1 MTCNRVAP
9 VTFAFAFALVS
20 VYIVSALRIRRV
32 CSLCQHR
39 SLSLWLF
46 AWYFYYYFYCYSCG
60 YFRGFPPLCKQR
72 LTPLSCPSAHPCV
85 CVRSCACGYSYRSIC
100 RLYFLDLG
108 QRVCENRKFCF
119 GLECAMPCLVPPP
132 SPLLLPPSSAGKMC
146 RIRCC
151 CCWVLFALQVATC
164 IFICFVWFCLFAR
177 HFALCIFKHATKCSK
192 TKVW

>member
-20 VYIVSALRIRRV
+20 VYIVSALRIRLV

-39 SLSLWLF
+39 SLSLSLSPILTVCMIFLLLFLLLFLWLF
-46 AWYFYYYFYCYSCG
+46 SRISPTLQATFDTPFLA
-60 YFRGFPPLCKQR
+60 LC
-72 LTPLSCPSAHPCV
+72 TPL

-119 GLECAMPCLVPPP
+119 GLECAMPCLVPSP
-132 SPLLLPPSSAGKMC
+132 SPRLLLPPSSAGKMC

-151 CCWVLFALQVATC
+151 CC
-164 IFICFVWFCLFAR
+164 
-177 HFALCIFKHATKCSK
+177 
-192 TKVW
+192 

>member
-39 SLSLWLF
+39 SLSLCLPFLTFLLLFLLLFLWLF
-46 AWYFYYYFYCYSCG
+46 SRISPTLQATFDTPFL
-60 YFRGFPPLCKQR
+60 PPLC
-72 LTPLSCPSAHPCV
+72 TPLCV
-85 CVRSCACGYSYRSIC
+85 CSCACGYSYRSIC
-100 RLYFLDLG
+100 RLYCLDLG

-119 GLECAMPCLVPPP
+119 GLECAMPCLVPSP
-132 SPLLLPPSSAGKMC
+132 SPRLLLPPSSAGKMC

-151 CCWVLFALQVATC
+151 CF
-164 IFICFVWFCLFAR
+164 
-177 HFALCIFKHATKCSK
+177 
-192 TKVW
+192 